1 MIEVYESHARIAI
14 EASDHAEFNQCQSQ
28 LAQLYKGTLVLFLK
42 CASQSFL
49 PKILIKSILKPRK
62 DGRKSENQAE
72 FAAYSIIY
80 CLYTKNMT
88 DMTKRLSQLSEDM
101 AKDSLI
107 SDALKLRSH
116 LSLGNYLVSLI
127 NFASQLMVFSLGFLP
142 DL

>member
-1 MIEVYESHARIAI
+1 M
-14 EASDHAEFNQCQSQ
+14 F
-28 LAQLYKGTLVLFLK
+28 GPF
-42 CASQSFL
+42 
-49 PKILIKSILKPRK
+49 LKPRK

-116 LSLGNYLVSLI
+116 LSLGNYLVSRFIGLFLYFERI
-127 NFASQLMVFSLGFLP
+127 FMVFLGFLP
-142 DL
+142 NL

>member
-1 MIEVYESHARIAI
+1 MSNRHI
-14 EASDHAEFNQCQSQ
+14 
-28 LAQLYKGTLVLFLK
+28 
-42 CASQSFL
+42 
-49 PKILIKSILKPRK
+49 KPRT

-116 LSLGNYLVSLI
+116 LSLGNYLVSMI
-127 NFASQLMVFSLGFLP
+127 NFTYQFIVFSLGFLP

>member
-1 MIEVYESHARIAI
+1 MQCIRDEFMIEVYETHARIAI

-28 LAQLYKGTLVLFLK
+28 LAALYKDGK
-42 CASQSFL
+42 
-49 PKILIKSILKPRK
+49 KS
-62 DGRKSENQAE
+62 DNQAE

-101 AKDSLI
+101 AKDQLI

-116 LSLGNYLVSLI
+116 LSLGNYL
-127 NFASQLMVFSLGFLP
+127 GFFRIYKRSSAHMKL
-142 DL
+142 LVGKFIERERRKAISTIVKG

>member
-1 MIEVYESHARIAI
+1 MTAKVRTVRALLGTIFCYPI
-14 EASDHAEFNQCQSQ
+14 FNF
-28 LAQLYKGTLVLFLK
+28 ADTLCLDPF
-42 CASQSFL
+42 
-49 PKILIKSILKPRK
+49 LKPRK

-116 LSLGNYLVSLI
+116 LSLGNYLVSLT
-127 NFASQLMVFSLGFLP
+127 V
-142 DL
+142 

>member
-1 MIEVYESHARIAI
+1 
-14 EASDHAEFNQCQSQ
+14 
-28 LAQLYKGTLVLFLK
+28 
-42 CASQSFL
+42 
-49 PKILIKSILKPRK
+49 
-62 DGRKSENQAE
+62 
-72 FAAYSIIY
+72 
-80 CLYTKNMT
+80 MT